1 VNFKPPSKFT
11 GDLPV
16 NFSAPFILTHDLP
29 VNFRTPSK
37 STHYSTWILMAELV
51 GESERGMLTALQKFW
66 TVVAPEINH
75 PPGG

>member
-1 VNFKPPSKFT
+1 VNFRPPSKFT
-11 GDLPV
+11 GKSPV
-16 NFSAPFILTHDLP
+16 NFRPPSILTHGQA